1 MPDILLLVANAAL
14 RHALEEQL
22 RPEAGWTVTVA
33 ADVAAAMAILSE
45 RTPLAV
51 LAEAALLA
59 REEDA
64 QHLAAQG
71 ETLTPP
77 PFLCVIGEVDESV
90 AALAT
95 ELFPLPLRL
104 GHVLAR
110 LQFYQQAQQ
119 RRSVTYELG
128 RWRFA
133 PRARQV
139 TADTVTVRLTDKE
152 SALLE
157 QLCQTR
163 EPVHRDEL
171 LATLW
176 GYDGSIDT
184 HTLETHIYRLRQRLP
199 QGQDLFLVKNG
210 AYQINPAW
218 SG

>member
-1 MPDILLLVANAAL
+1 MSDILLLAANAAL
-14 RHALEEQL
+14 RHALAEQL
-22 RPEAGWTVTVA
+22 RPEAGWAVTAA
-33 ADVAAAMAILSE
+33 ADVAAALASLRE
-45 RTPLAV
+45 KTPLAV

-59 REEDA
+59 RAEDA
-64 QHLAAQG
+64 QRLAAQS
-71 ETLTPP
+71 EALTPP
-77 PFLCVIGEVDESV
+77 PFLCVIGEGGEAV
-90 AALAT
+90 AGLAT
-95 ELFPLPLRL
+95 EIFPLPLRL

-119 RRSVTYELG
+119 RRDVTYDLG

-139 TADTVTVRLTDKE
+139 TADAVTVRLTDKE

-157 QLCQTR
+157 LLCQTR

-199 QGQDLFLVKNG
+199 EGQELFLVKNG
-210 AYQINPAW
+210 AYRINPAW
-218 SG
+218 GG